1 MNNQTETHIHTCLLL
16 NTGELI
22 SMREAEQRAAAEA
35 NFRSRLLGTAHK
47 YHDYFVNTYE
57 ATTAAA
63 RRGKV

>member
-35 NFRSRLLGTAHK
+35 GTNSAKAQGAGMAAGSYLGNK
-47 YHDYFVNTYE
+47 
-57 ATTAAA
+57 
-63 RRGKV
+63 